1 MVQKKRVRL
10 QVESLEDRLAPA
22 VYVVTGLAD
31 GVGTV
36 TPAGAGTFHA
46 STLRAAIT
54 AVNNST
60 SGTNNT
66 IDLAFPGTYKIT
78 LVGTPGETDNAAG
91 EFAIIPSGSNGS
103 SLVIQNT
110 SGGMVTMDGNHL
122 NRVFDINPSDA
133 LTSPMFSVTMTG
145 FTITNGV
152 ASPGDAAAGSGGG
165 IRDQNNVN
173 LTLNNMIVTNNSAT
187 ADGGGLVMDNTASS
201 NWTLTINNSTIS
213 NNHAGDAGG
222 GIDTDGPG
230 TVIINTGSM
239 VTGNTD
245 LNQGAGIYIDAPF
258 NTHSANLTM
267 MGTIVSNNQAIN
279 PGITSSGGGIS
290 NAGDGLMTIINSTV
304 SNNVSGGNGGGFSDE
319 NNLGSLIVL
328 NSYFLNNTAVG
339 NGGGIQEGGPQTDIT
354 NTLIQGN
361 SAGGMGG
368 GLFANGTTLVLQNST
383 IAKNTS
389 ANNGGGIE
397 LATTGAGLAAST
409 ITNTTISGNQALNNA
424 DVNGGG
430 IDAEET
436 GDLVLQND
444 TINANF
450 GGSGGGVFW
459 AGNGTLAVRN
469 TIMAA
474 NTIATD
480 GAGPDA
486 NNPSGTFTD
495 NGGNLIGISGAGS
508 GNSGFTAPTTQT
520 GTVATPLNPLL
531 GALTN
536 NGGPLVGAPGAA
548 VPLPTEALLVGSP
561 AFGKGILFGAP
572 STDERGF
579 PSVVNG
585 KIDVGAISNVPTV
598 APQGTVTMPRAT
610 VKSMING
617 TTVFYVTTTADIF
630 SNTLPTNGILS
641 LRTAIQLANATAG
654 NVVIDLMVPGTYSIT
669 RAGTVGETD
678 NMAGEFAI
686 FQGGGTNPTSLMIQN
701 TSGGAVT
708 VDGNHLNRV
717 FDINPNNVIT
727 SPKFSVTMTG
737 FTITSGVATPGDGA
751 GGSGGGIR
759 DQNNVSLTLTNMTLK
774 YNIASADGGGLVMF
788 NTADSTWKLTITNST
803 ISNNHAGDAGGGI
816 DTDGAGTVD
825 ITGSVISGNTDV
837 NQGAGVYIDLAVGA
851 SPGAAGANMTMIGTI
866 VSNNDA
872 LASSTTDGQGG
883 SGGGISNAGTGLM
896 KIVRSTISEN
906 FAAGSGGGFD
916 DENGFGTL
924 DVEQSLFIN
933 NTAIL
938 DGGAIH
944 EGGTS
949 TLIKSSEIKGNSSG
963 GVGGGIFA
971 DGTTLTLQASTI
983 ADNTSAGG
991 GGGIE
996 MRTSG
1001 TGTRA
1006 STITNSTIARNKAL
1020 FNADVNG
1027 GGIDDQSGDLTLL
1040 NDTINANFGGNGGGV
1055 FWVGNNVLAVQNTI
1069 IAANIISGSGAGTDV
1084 NNPTG
1089 TITDHGGNLIGI
1101 SGPGSGNSGF
1111 TAGATQ
1117 AGTVTNPL
1125 NPLLGPLANNGG
1137 PMVGSPGHAIT
1148 LETEA
1153 LLMGSKAIDKGV
1165 SAGAPNTDERGMM
1178 RPDMMGERPD
1188 IGAYE
1193 SQS

>member
-1 MVQKKRVRL
+1 MEL
-10 QVESLEDRLAPA
+10 LEDRLAPA

-36 TPAGAGTFHA
+36 TPAGPGTFHA

-60 SGTNNT
+60 TGTNNT
-66 IDLAFPGTYKIT
+66 IDLAVPGTYKIT

-91 EFAIIPSGSNGS
+91 EFAIIPTGTNGS
-103 SLVIQNT
+103 SLVIRNT
-110 SGGMVTMDGNHL
+110 SGGMVTVDGNHL
-122 NRVFDINPSDA
+122 NRVFDINPSAA

-152 ASPGDAAAGSGGG
+152 ASPGDDAGGSGGG
-165 IRDQNNVN
+165 IRDQNNDN
-173 LTLNNMIVTNNSAT
+173 LTLNNMIVTRNSAT
-187 ADGGGLVMDNTASS
+187 ADGGGLVMDNTADST
-201 NWTLTINNSTIS
+201 WTLTINKSIIS

-230 TVIINTGSM
+230 TVIINAGS
-239 VTGNTD
+239 VVSGNTD

-258 NTHSANLTM
+258 DTHSANLTM
-267 MGTIVSNNQAIN
+267 TGTIVSNNQAIN

-290 NAGDGLMTIINSTV
+290 NAGDGLMTIVNCTV

-319 NNLGSLIVL
+319 NNLGGLIVRD
-328 NSYFLNNTAVG
+328 SFFLNNVAVG
-339 NGGGIQEGGPQTDIT
+339 DGGGIQEGGPQTDIT
-354 NTLIQGN
+354 NTLIKGN

-368 GLFANGTTLVLQNST
+368 GLFANGTTLLLQNST
-383 IAKNTS
+383 ISKNTS
-389 ANNGGGIE
+389 ANNGGGVE
-397 LATTGAGLAAST
+397 LATTGAGLDAST
-409 ITNTTISGNQALNNA
+409 ITNTTITGNQALFNG

-469 TIMAA
+469 TIISA

-486 NNPSGTFTD
+486 NNPTGTFTD

-508 GNSGFTAPTTQT
+508 GNSGFTAATTQS
-520 GTVATPLNPLL
+520 GTVAAPLDPLL

-536 NGGPLVGAPGAA
+536 NGGPMVGAPGGA

-585 KIDVGAISNVPTV
+585 KINVGAVSNVPTMM
-598 APQGTVTMPRAT
+598 PKGNVTMPLGMLKFM
-610 VKSMING
+610 VNG
-617 TTVFYVTTTADIF
+617 TTFFNVTTTADIF

-641 LRTAIQLANATAG
+641 LRTAIQLANASAG
-654 NVVIDLMVPGTYSIT
+654 KVVINLMVPGTYKIT
-669 RAGTVGETD
+669 LPGTVGETD

-737 FTITSGVATPGDGA
+737 FAIVNGDATSGDGA
-751 GGSGGGIR
+751 DGSGGGIR
-759 DQNNVSLTLTNMTLK
+759 DQNNVNLTLTHMTLK
-774 YNIASADGGGLVMF
+774 NDIASADGGGLVMF
-788 NTADSTWKLTITNST
+788 NTADSTWKLTITNSN
-803 ISNNHAGDAGGGI
+803 ISDDHAGDAGGGI

-825 ITGSVISGNTDV
+825 ITGSVISGNTDI

-851 SPGAAGANMTMIGTI
+851 MPGAAGADMTMTKTF

-872 LASSTTDGQGG
+872 LASSTADGQGG

-896 KIVRSTISEN
+896 TIIRSTIADN
-906 FAAGSGGGFD
+906 VAAGSGGGFD

-924 DVEQSLFIN
+924 DVERSLFIN

-949 TLIKSSEIKGNSSG
+949 TLIKSSEIKDNTSG
-963 GVGGGIFA
+963 EAGGGILA
-971 DGTTLTLQASTI
+971 DGTTLTVQASTI

-996 MRTSG
+996 MKTTG
-1001 TGTRA
+1001 TGA
-1006 STITNSTIARNKAL
+1006 SGSTITNSTIARNQAL

-1027 GGIDDQSGDLTLL
+1027 GGIDDESGDLTLL

-1055 FWVGNNVLAVQNTI
+1055 FWLGNDILAVQNTI
-1069 IAANIISGSGAGTDV
+1069 IAANVISADGAGPDV
-1084 NNPTG
+1084 NNPAG
-1089 TITDHGGNLIGI
+1089 TITDNGGNLIGI
-1101 SGPGSGNSGF
+1101 SGAGSGNTGF
-1111 TAGATQ
+1111 TAGTTQ
-1117 AGTVTNPL
+1117 SGTVTNPL
-1125 NPLLGPLANNGG
+1125 NPRLGPLADNGG

-1148 LETEA
+1148 LQTEA
-1153 LLMGSKAIDKGV
+1153 LLMGSKAINKGV
-1165 SAGAPNTDERGMM
+1165 SAGAPKTDERGMM

-1188 IGAYE
+1188 IGAFE